1 MTGSY
6 NSPAAGGAWTLVTAL
21 SSTLKA
27 TQTEHEYVLLD
38 GLSQP
43 GTSLEPKGVRHVYAK
58 LRRRKSYA
66 ERLQDSIDRYK
77 LDIVWFTV
85 DSAVPLRVPFIA
97 TVWDLEHRKQPYFP
111 EVSVTGWTWGEREQ
125 TFRAVLPRASFIVTG
140 TQVGKEEIVHYYG
153 VNPNNVR
160 VVPFPVARKELRE
173 ISLDVPVVLEK
184 YRIKGEFLLYPAQ
197 FWPHKNHIGLLRALD
212 VLRRRDGLR
221 MNLVLTGSDKGNQHY
236 VHDKVREWELAD
248 QVFDL
253 GFVSREELNALYEG
267 ALALIFP
274 SFFGPDNIPP
284 LEAFALGCPVLASR
298 VAGAE
303 EQLGSA
309 ALLFDPTVPTDI
321 ADKVFALRSDPA
333 LRKQLTKEGEKI
345 AQWRSP
351 ERYIAQIDE
360 ILNGFALI
368 RQCWGRDFR
377 HT

>member
-1 MTGSY
+1 M
-6 NSPAAGGAWTLVTAL
+6 
-21 SSTLKA
+21 
-27 TQTEHEYVLLD
+27 
-38 GLSQP
+38 
-43 GTSLEPKGVRHVYAK
+43 
-58 LRRRKSYA
+58 
-66 ERLQDSIDRYK
+66 
-77 LDIVWFTV
+77 
-85 DSAVPLRVPFIA
+85 
-97 TVWDLEHRKQPYFP
+97 
-111 EVSVTGWTWGEREQ
+111 
-125 TFRAVLPRASFIVTG
+125 
-140 TQVGKEEIVHYYG
+140 
-153 VNPNNVR
+153 
-160 VVPFPVARKELRE
+160 
-173 ISLDVPVVLEK
+173 
-184 YRIKGEFLLYPAQ
+184 
-197 FWPHKNHIGLLRALD
+197 
-212 VLRRRDGLR
+212 
-221 MNLVLTGSDKGNQHY
+221 
-236 VHDKVREWELAD
+236 
-248 QVFDL
+248 FDL